1 MHSSFFGG
9 RGGGGEVGVENWT
22 ELNRRPFME
31 KKLSFVDEM
40 DKHGKLHKLSDGK
53 IHSARQ
59 CFDCL
64 GSSRCRILSSQTLV
78 QASDQVNKV
87 HYCNRN

>member
-1 MHSSFFGG
+1 MKWINMGNYTNYKM
-9 RGGGGEVGVENWT
+9 V
-22 ELNRRPFME
+22 
-31 KKLSFVDEM
+31 
-40 DKHGKLHKLSDGK
+40 K

-64 GSSRCRILSSQTLV
+64 GSFRCRILSSQTLV

-87 HYCNRN
+87 HYCNRT